1 MFECMCMIV
10 CMCNICTSNFRTNQ
24 IMFLQV
30 SKTQERKFA
39 ASLELIL
46 QNLVPVTV
54 AGSLT
59 SRLVFSTSFLFYKI
73 IQK

>member
-1 MFECMCMIV
+1 
-10 CMCNICTSNFRTNQ
+10 
-24 IMFLQV
+24 MFLQV